1 MAAHELPAASG
12 PGTAGASVTAPLL
25 LAGVPGSPYT
35 RKMLAVLR
43 YRRIPYI
50 VVIPGSERLADLP
63 KPKVELQPT
72 FYLPNPAGA
81 IEAVTDSTP
90 LIRRFEAAFIGR
102 QVRPPDP
109 VLAFIDS
116 VIEDYADEWLTKAM
130 FHYRWHFEDDIR
142 KAGNILPRWRK
153 LTAGDTEA
161 AERTAKFSRR
171 QIDRLRFVGSNPV
184 TAQVIENSYLRF
196 LAAIESHLKV
206 SPFLMGDRPGAADFA
221 VYGQLSQL
229 AQFDP
234 TPMSLAI
241 AHAPRACA
249 WVGLV
254 DDLSGHEPADDQWTS
269 GRALPETLLALL
281 AEAGRTYVPIMLAN
295 ARAHQSKSERVET
308 EIEGRPWVQN
318 VFPYQAKCL
327 TWLRQEFMAL
337 SSGDQVTATGILAQT
352 GCEAL
357 VHEPL
362 LDTTKTGPAASG
374 RA

>member
-1 MAAHELPAASG
+1 MAAHELPAACG
-12 PGTAGASVTAPLL
+12 PAAAVAPVTAPLL

-50 VVIPGSERLADLP
+50 VVIPGSARLADLP

-72 FYLPNPAGA
+72 FYLPDPVGA

-90 LIRRFEAAFIGR
+90 LIRRFEAAFSGR

-116 VIEDYADEWLTKAM
+116 VLEDYADEWLTKAM
-130 FHYRWHFEDDIR
+130 FHYRWHFEDDIH

-161 AERTAKFSRR
+161 AERTALFSRR

-206 SPFLMGDRPGAADFA
+206 LPFLMGDRPGAADFA

-234 TPMSLAI
+234 TPTSLAL

-249 WVGLV
+249 WIGLV
-254 DDLSGHEPADDQWTS
+254 DDLSGHEPADEQWAS

-281 AEAGRTYVPIMLAN
+281 AEAGRTYVPVMLAN
-295 ARAHQSKSERVET
+295 ARALLSKSEQVET
-308 EIEGRPWVQN
+308 EIDGRPWVQN
-318 VFPYQAKCL
+318 AFPYQAKCL
-327 TWLRQEFMAL
+327 TWLRQEFAAL
-337 SSGDQVTATGILAQT
+337 SSGDQVIATRILAQT

-362 LDTTKTGPAASG
+362 QDGTRPGPAASG
-374 RA
+374 